1 MTAVAASEAIR
12 HKACQE
18 PHASRAP
25 ICLNL
30 KEIRQAAQVAGRRRF
45 DLRET
50 LKYLKVKRIGQGP
63 TGTGSPGRQMAS

>member
-1 MTAVAASEAIR
+1 MMAVAASEAIR
-12 HKACQE
+12 HKACQK

-30 KEIRQAAQVAGRRRF
+30 KEIRQTAQVVARRCF

-50 LKYLKVKRIGQGP
+50 LKYLKVKRIG
-63 TGTGSPGRQMAS
+63 